1 MNLQELRKKIDEIDN
16 SLIDLFQQR
25 MDISAEIAR
34 YKLENN
40 MSVYDPIRERDILE
54 NLSKKTKQ
62 GRESSIIALYS
73 LLFELS
79 RSEQEKIINS
89 EVK

>member
-40 MSVYDPIRERDILE
+40 MPVYDPIRERDILE

-62 GRESSIIALYS
+62 RRESSIIALYS